1 MMSKLT
7 VAMLACV
14 LSLALMSQL
23 SESKTLANDAVVAAD
38 KSNLVSNQKEDMHT
52 VSEQQR
58 DEMIEAML
66 MRKLLRELINQ
77 AEADAEDDE
86 DDESSDIEVEFVK
99 KRGIEKR
106 FPKWRTG
113 DTRTRMHN
121 LIDLND
127 FSSPRAQH
135 GDYSHQLRRLWEKN
149 MVEKN
154 KMYQNLQNLYG
165 RRK

>member
-7 VAMLACV
+7 VSAAVLALV
-14 LSLALMSQL
+14 LVTVAQLGESKPLLDAADAKSSSPNMQPTSRRDQVAEALLVRKLLKELMSQ
-23 SESKTLANDAVVAAD
+23 AG
-38 KSNLVSNQKEDMHT
+38 
-52 VSEQQR
+52 R
-58 DEMIEAML
+58 DVEE
-66 MRKLLRELINQ
+66 E
-77 AEADAEDDE
+77 DE
-86 DDESSDIEVEFVK
+86 DSSEAPELEIDFV

>member
-1 MMSKLT
+1 MSKIT
-7 VAMLACV
+7 VSAFALVLA
-14 LSLALMSQL
+14 LALMGQL
-23 SESKTLANDAVVAAD
+23 GESKAVSDAAVAAD
-38 KSNLVSNQKEDMHT
+38 KSNQNMQ
-52 VSEQQR
+52 QQR
-58 DEMIEAML
+58 EQVMEALM
-66 MRKLLRELINQ
+66 MRKLLRELISQ
-77 AEADAEDDE
+77 DSADE
-86 DDESSDIEVEFVK
+86 DEEEMESSDEAPELIS

-127 FSSPRAQH
+127 FSSPRAHH